1 MDEEDFDLESE
12 INHLPAVQR
21 RGDPAALGWPPTLP
35 LEIAL
40 REHTVPDICESYG
53 IDAERWNRLRLD
65 KTFQAAVVRY
75 VEQLKTEGMGFRLKA
90 QLQSEALLQTSWQII
105 HEPDTPAAVRADLVK
120 ATWKAAGHGSA
131 DATQQANAFSIQI
144 NL

>member
-1 MDEEDFDLESE
+1 MDEDFDLESE
-12 INHLPAVQR
+12 IDHLPAGQR

-53 IDAERWNRLRLD
+53 IDALQWERLRLD
-65 KTFQAAVVRY
+65 KVFQAAVVKY
-75 VEQLKTEGMGFRLKA
+75 AEMLKADGMGFRLKA
-90 QLQSEALLQTSWQII
+90 QLQSETLLQTSWRII
-105 HEPDTPAAVRADLVK
+105 HDPDTPAAVKADLVK
-120 ATWKAAGHGSA
+120 ATWKAAGHGNN
-131 DATQQANAFSIQI
+131 DAPQQANAFSIQI